1 MQTARITID
10 VPADFRNIVK
20 SNASLAGKKLKDYI
34 IEALDDKIRK
44 EKLSDDQF
52 CINLAKIGEDSGY
65 IGKEA
70 SKKLLDDIST
80 C

>member
-34 IEALDDKIRK
+34 IEALDEKIKK
-44 EKLSDDQF
+44 EKILDDEF
-52 CINLAKIGEDSGY
+52 YINLAKIGENSGY
-65 IGKEA
+65 IGKKA
-70 SKKLLDDIST
+70 SKKLFDEMSE